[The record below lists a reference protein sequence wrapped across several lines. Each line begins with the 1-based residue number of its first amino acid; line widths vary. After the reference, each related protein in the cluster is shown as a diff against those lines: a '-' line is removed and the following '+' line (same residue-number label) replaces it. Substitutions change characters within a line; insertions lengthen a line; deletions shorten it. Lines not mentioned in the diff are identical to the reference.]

1 MNSTFGWEYII
12 RIELCRMSNRCRI
25 LRAPTRESFQSS
37 IITNHKRPNKILAP
51 AKKSSQNSP
60 ARAAPRQRQP
70 STCNINVK
78 RQSSMQQ
85 RLHFT
90 HANKRARPHSRPATL
105 RLFAADGGP
114 RKALP
119 GRGSHFL
126 ITVISKSKLLIQM
139 PISHSD
145 GGDDFFSLGGMKAR

>member
-1 MNSTFGWEYII
+1 MGNILFV
-12 RIELCRMSNRCRI
+12 SNCVECRI
-25 LRAPTRESFQSS
+25 GVESCARPRARVSNHQSSQITSDPTRFWLPPK
-37 IITNHKRPNKILAP
+37 NHHKTHPP
-51 AKKSSQNSP
+51 
-60 ARAAPRQRQP
+60 AAPRQRQP

-78 RQSSMQQ
+78 HQSSTTQQ
-85 RLHFT
+85 QLHFFT

-126 ITVISKSKLLIQM
+126 ITVISKSKLLMQM

-145 GGDDFFSLGGMKAR
+145 GRDDFFSLGGMKAR